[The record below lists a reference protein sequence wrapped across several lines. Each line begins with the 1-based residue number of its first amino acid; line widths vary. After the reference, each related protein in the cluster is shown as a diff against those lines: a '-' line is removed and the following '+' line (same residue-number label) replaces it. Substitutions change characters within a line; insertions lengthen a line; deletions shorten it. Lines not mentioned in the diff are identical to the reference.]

1 LNERNKNGRTGHD
14 RFEREHI
21 SFHQKVR
28 KGYLKLARMWPRR
41 FRIID
46 ADRRIEAVDMSIWE
60 VVVKKL
66 GRMKKRKRC

>member
-1 LNERNKNGRTGHD
+1 
-14 RFEREHI
+14 
-21 SFHQKVR
+21 
-28 KGYLKLARMWPRR
+28 MWPRR